1 MMTLDE
7 VATQLSP
14 LVTKCTQFKYYNDY
28 CYIGEFRGK
37 PIFKISQNG
46 SKICIHVLCW
56 DDKDC
61 FHKETVV
68 LSKGIKLITKSIK
81 SLKDYYLQ
89 IKLDEIKND
98 F

>member
-1 MMTLDE
+1 MTLDE

-14 LVTKCTQFKYYNDY
+14 LVTKCSRYGDY
-28 CYIGEFRGK
+28 YIGEYSGK
-37 PIFKISQNG
+37 PIFKISTNG
-46 SKICIHVLCW
+46 SKIIIHVLCW
-56 DDKDC
+56 DDKDR

>member
-1 MMTLDE
+1 MTLDD

-37 PIFKISQNG
+37 PIFKISQNDT
-46 SKICIHVLCW
+46 KIIIHVLCW
-56 DDKDC
+56 DDKDR
-61 FHKETVV
+61 FHKETTV